1 MHKLISYESNI
12 KQNIPGGKKNVSILY
27 SHIEL
32 GLVTQVTG
40 TFSGS
45 APDCQDMNL
54 SKNSVEVKGAFTKG
68 KTCQEFPM

>member
-1 MHKLISYESNI
+1 MHKLISYESHI
-12 KQNIPGGKKNVSILY
+12 KQNIPGGKKNVSILF

-40 TFSGS
+40 TFSGR
-45 APDCQDMNL
+45 APRCQDMDL

-68 KTCQEFPM
+68 KTSQEFPL

>member
-1 MHKLISYESNI
+1 MHKLISYESRI
-12 KQNIPGGKKNVSILY
+12 KQNIPGGKENVSILY
-27 SHIEL
+27 AHIEL

-45 APDCQDMNL
+45 APGCQDMDL

-68 KTCQEFPM
+68 KTSQESPL